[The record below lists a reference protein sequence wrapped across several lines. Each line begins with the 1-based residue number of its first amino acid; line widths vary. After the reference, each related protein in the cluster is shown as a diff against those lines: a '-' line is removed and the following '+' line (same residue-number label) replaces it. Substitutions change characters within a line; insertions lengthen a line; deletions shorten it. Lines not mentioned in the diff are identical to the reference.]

1 MATNLTDWVDEQLQ
15 TAGIDDDVALLV
27 LAALDGD
34 DRLDDYLADGSAPT
48 RSAGTA
54 ETVSEVEPNGVVLT
68 SIAVEGFRGI
78 GPKAELKIAP
88 KPGLTIVAGRN
99 GSGKSSFSEALEL
112 VLTGDTYRWKQ
123 KGAEWRDQWRNIHQP
138 QSAQV
143 TIGLIEEGVGPITVK
158 ASWKPSEASVAART
172 VTTQVAGKPQVTGTD
187 HLGWNH
193 AVEQFRPI
201 LSYDEL
207 GGMLDGKQSELYDAL
222 ANILGVEQL
231 TDAAKRLKAR
241 ADARKGPGTAL
252 ATRRRGLQTTA
263 SASSDERAS
272 TASTLLRKTSP
283 DTKTLRSLATG
294 GLEVDRGP
302 INALR
307 TLAALRGPDPEA
319 ATQAIELLRRAKNKL
334 ADAGSEVSARNRGRL
349 RLLEDALR
357 FHEQHGD
364 QSCPVCRT
372 GSLDE
377 DWAEI
382 SRALAERERQQF
394 QEVDAATQSFDLAF
408 DGAQRLLQS
417 RPPALD
423 GAPVP
428 DLTEPIQRAKSA
440 WTDFYSASFARSAD
454 GADALCAHIE
464 AHLPDLT
471 DAVRCVSEAAATAVA
486 ALDDEWQP
494 LASAIATW
502 CDEWDDWMVTEP
514 VVARLQAAEKWLKDN
529 DLRLKNERLA
539 PIEAGAKNAWQRLR
553 QESNVELGSLQ
564 LIGLAN
570 RRKVKVTGA
579 IDGEP
584 VETFA
589 VFSQGELH
597 ALTLS
602 LFLPRATLAQSPFRF
617 VVLDDPVQAMDP
629 AKVDGLVE
637 LLAELARTRQVI
649 VFSHDDRL
657 PAALRRGAH
666 DATILEVIRGPN
678 SAVSTVVSQDP
689 TTRYLLDA
697 HGLIKEFEKGNLV
710 EDDLRRTLPGLY
722 RFAIESAAKD
732 RYFADQLAKD
742 SSIHDVESAWG
753 RAQSTKQRVNLAVF
767 GDPQPAE
774 HLRAQWTAPEHRKKG
789 LGIAGTAFHAGMAA
803 WTDPETAH
811 HHVKRLVDDISRGA
825 K

>member
-1 MATNLTDWVDEQLQ
+1 MVTNLSEWVDAQLQ
-15 TAGIDDDVALLV
+15 SAGISDEVALLV
-27 LAALDGD
+27 LAALEGDEELDSFITDGD
-34 DRLDDYLADGSAPT
+34 PRPRAAVSAVP
-48 RSAGTA
+48 
-54 ETVSEVEPNGVVLT
+54 EEVEANGVVLT

-78 GPKAELKIAP
+78 GPRAELKIAP

-123 KGAEWRDQWRNIHQP
+123 KGAEWRDQWRNIHHP
-138 QSAQV
+138 TNAQV

-158 ASWKPSEASVAART
+158 ASWTPSESSVATRT
-172 VTTQVAGKPQVTGTD
+172 VTAQVAGKPELSGTD
-187 HLGWNH
+187 HLGWQH

-231 TDAAKRLKAR
+231 SDAAKRLKSR
-241 ADARKGPGTAL
+241 ADARKGPGTTL
-252 ATRRRGLQTTA
+252 TSRRRSLQTTA
-263 SASSDERAS
+263 ASSPDERAS
-272 TASTLLRKTSP
+272 TAATLLRKASP
-283 DTKTLRSLATG
+283 DTKTLRALVTG
-294 GLEVDRGP
+294 GIDVDRGP
-302 INALR
+302 INPLR

-319 ATQAIELLRRAKNKL
+319 AASAVGLLRSAKNNL
-334 ADAGSEVSARNRGRL
+334 ADAGSDISARNRGRL

-372 GSLDE
+372 GNLDE
-377 DWAEI
+377 TWAEV
-382 SRALAERERQQF
+382 SRALAEQERQQF
-394 QEVDAATQSFDLAF
+394 RDVDAATQSFDLAF
-408 DGAQRLLQS
+408 DAAQRLLQPCPS
-417 RPPALD
+417 SLD

-428 DLTEPIQRAKSA
+428 ELEEMVQRSRTA
-440 WTDFYSASFARSAD
+440 WNDFSRAACSRSAD
-454 GADALCAHIE
+454 GADALAAHIE
-464 AHLPDLT
+464 AHLTEVT
-471 DAVRCVSEAAATAVA
+471 DAVRSVNAAAANAMA
-486 ALDDEWQP
+486 AMDDDWQP
-494 LASAIATW
+494 IASAIATW
-502 CDEWDDWMVTEP
+502 CDEWDIWMVNEP
-514 VVARLQAAEKWLKDN
+514 VVTRLQVAERWLKDN

-539 PIEAGAKNAWQRLR
+539 PIETGAKEAWQRLR

-564 LIGLAN
+564 LTGLAN

-637 LLAELARTRQVI
+637 LLAELAKTRQVV

-657 PAALRRGAH
+657 PAALRRGAY
-666 DATILEVIRGPN
+666 DATILEVTRGPN

-689 TTRYLLDA
+689 TTRYLRDA
-697 HGLIKEFEKGNLV
+697 HGLIKEFEEGNLV
-710 EDDLRRTLPGLY
+710 EDDLRRTLPGLF

-732 RYFADQLAKD
+732 KFFGDQLAKN
-742 SSIHDVESAWG
+742 SSIHDVEQQWSQT
-753 RAQSTKQRVNLAVF
+753 QSTKQRVNLAIF
-767 GDPQPAE
+767 GEQPAE
-774 HLRAQWTAPEHRKKG
+774 HLRAAWVAPEHRKKG
-789 LGIAGTAFHAGMAA
+789 LGLAGAAFHSGMAG
-803 WTDPETAH
+803 WVDPTTAH
-811 HHVKRLVDDISRGA
+811 HYVKRLVDDISCGA